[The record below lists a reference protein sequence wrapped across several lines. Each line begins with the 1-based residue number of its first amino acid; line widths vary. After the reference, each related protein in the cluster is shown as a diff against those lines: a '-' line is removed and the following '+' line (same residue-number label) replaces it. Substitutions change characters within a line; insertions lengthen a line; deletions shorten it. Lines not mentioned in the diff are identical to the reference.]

1 MSTPRGNLSSIS
13 RTLKRLARYGDVAG
27 IRAYVYGDGF
37 LAAFNGLKP
46 ERRHSAMLAYAKAV
60 AEGEVP
66 PAGTVEL
73 VKTNWG

>member
-46 ERRHSAMLAYAKAV
+46 ERRHSAMLVYARRS
-60 AEGEVP
+60 P
-66 PAGTVEL
+66 NAGPGQNCL
-73 VKTNWG
+73 WRHL